1 MLNKN
6 IMKRITRLSESDLTR
21 IIKRAINEENDNG
34 DIVGKNISFRNHMKI
49 EIDLSEL
56 GIDDMLDAAMGAG
69 LTEDQVKEYITK
81 SINIMV
87 YDMLGDEYY
96 IDEMIEDMIEYYG
109 ESDDDDDY
117 EELRKQ
123 ADRTIFGGG
132 EYDHL

>member
-1 MLNKN
+1 
-6 IMKRITRLSESDLTR
+6 MKKIIRLSESDLTR

-34 DIVGKNISFRNHMKI
+34 NDMKI

-56 GIDDMLDAAMGAG
+56 GIDDMLNAAMGAG
-69 LTEDQVKEYITK
+69 LTKNQVKEYLTE
-81 SINIMV
+81 SINTIV
-87 YDMLGDEYY
+87 YDMLGDKYY
-96 IDEMIEDMIEYYG
+96 IDEMIEVMS
-109 ESDDDDDY
+109 ESDDDDEDDY

>member
-1 MLNKN
+1 MKN
-6 IMKRITRLSESDLTR
+6 NNCTIMKKIIRLSESDLTR

-34 DIVGKNISFRNHMKI
+34 NDMKI

-56 GIDDMLDAAMGAG
+56 GIDDMLNAAMGAG
-69 LTEDQVKEYITK
+69 LTKNQVKEYLTE
-81 SINIMV
+81 SINTMV
-87 YDMLGDEYY
+87 YDMLGDEDY
-96 IDEMIEDMIEYYG
+96 IDEMIEVMSEYYG
-109 ESDDDDDY
+109 ESDDDDDDDDDY

>member
-1 MLNKN
+1 
-6 IMKRITRLSESDLTR
+6 MKKIIRLSESDLTR
-21 IIKRAINEENDNG
+21 IVKRVINEDNDNG
-34 DIVGKNISFRNHMKI
+34 NDMKI

-56 GIDDMLDAAMGAG
+56 GIDDMLNTAMGAG

-81 SINIMV
+81 SINTIV

-96 IDEMIEDMIEYYG
+96 IDEMIEVMSEYYG
-109 ESDDDDDY
+109 ESDDDDDDDY

-123 ADRTIFGGG
+123 ANRTIFGGG